1 MKRHFLTCILLAMA
15 ALTGVAHG
23 QGCPAGTYPSSG
35 SGVFTCLPM
44 TGTQQSPSAP
54 QQPVLPPA
62 KWESRW
68 GAVAT
73 DGVKGALGV
82 VTGMKSRAAAES
94 IALEDCK
101 AKGGTECILDVAY
114 DNSCVAMSV
123 GDKGYSVKTGQTLEE
138 AIANATNACGASDT
152 NCHTYYSNCSLPVRT
167 Q

>member
-1 MKRHFLTCILLAMA
+1 MKRYVLAYYVLVIS
-15 ALTGVAHG
+15 ALAGAAHG

-54 QQPVLPPA
+54 QPSVLPPA
-62 KWESRW
+62 RWESRW
-68 GAVAT
+68 GAIAT
-73 DGVKGALGV
+73 DGVKGALGA
-82 VTGMKSRAAAES
+82 VTSMESRATAEAS
-94 IALEDCK
+94 AMEACK
-101 AKGGTECILDVAY
+101 AKGGTECTLKVAY

-123 GDKGYSVKTGQTLEE
+123 GDKGYSVRTGLTLED
-138 AIANATNACGASDT
+138 AVTSASDACGKLYG